1 MKLLIQCDDYGITKG
16 QAAGAIEGIKNGVI
30 KNTGFFVNMPWSEE
44 VFKMIQPY
52 LSDIAFGLDLNLSTG
67 SPVSNSK
74 DIPSLVQTNSEFLT
88 SSMHRQLDKE
98 NNDNCHV
105 NYKDAYKELK
115 AQIEKYIDLVGKKPD
130 YLHAHAY
137 IGESI
142 TNASIDLSKEYNI
155 PYSMQLIKEENM
167 FTPEMSW
174 YMEMETRNQKDID
187 VIDYIVND
195 KLDILDK
202 DMVFLVTH
210 GGYVDAELYK
220 LSSFNDIRAKDLE
233 MLTSNIVIEWIED
246 NNIELITYNSF
257 KQDKS

>member
-16 QAAGAIEGIKNGVI
+16 QAAGVIEGIKNGLI
-30 KNTGFFVNMPWSEE
+30 KNTGFFVNMSWSEE
-44 VFKMIQPY
+44 VFKIIQPY

-74 DIPSLVQTNSEFLT
+74 DIPSLVQSNGEFLT

-98 NNDNCHV
+98 NDNNCHV
-105 NYKDAYKELK
+105 NYEDAYRELK
-115 AQIEKYIDLVGKKPD
+115 AQIKRYIDLVGDTPD

-137 IGESI
+137 VGEQI
-142 TNASIDLSKEYNI
+142 TKASIELSKEYNI
-155 PYSMQLIKEENM
+155 PYSMQLIKEKNI
-167 FTPEMSW
+167 FSPETSW
-174 YMEMETRNQKDID
+174 YMEMRTKAQKDID
-187 VIDYIVND
+187 VVDYIIND

-202 DMVFLVTH
+202 DIVFLITH

-233 MLTSNIVIEWIED
+233 MLTSKAVFEWIEI
-246 NNIELITYNSF
+246 NNIELITYHSF
-257 KQDKS
+257 K